1 MAIMVRATQ
10 EKAKITGRKKAAILM
25 VTLGPEVAA
34 DVYRNLTDEEIE
46 QITLEVANLG
56 TVPAEMTAQVIEE
69 FYHTCMA
76 KQYISHGGISTAREI
91 LEKALGPGKAIEIIE
106 RLQGMLQ
113 GSPFDFL
120 KKVDPAHLL
129 NFIQN
134 EHPQTVALIL
144 AYLEYEQSAAIMS
157 ALPPELQTEVALR
170 IATMD
175 QTAPE
180 IISEVERVLERK
192 IATVLSQ
199 EFTVA
204 GGIESLAEL
213 LNRVDRAT
221 EKSILE
227 TLEEENQELAVEIK
241 KLMFT
246 FDDVALLDDRAI
258 QQVLNE
264 VDKKEL
270 AVALKGANEEVKNK
284 IFSNVSSRAADN
296 IREEMEFMGPVRVK
310 QVEEAQQKVV
320 AIIRRLEESG
330 EITISRGGEEDM
342 MV

>member
-1 MAIMVRATQ
+1 
-10 EKAKITGRKKAAILM
+10 
-25 VTLGPEVAA
+25 
-34 DVYRNLTDEEIE
+34 
-46 QITLEVANLG
+46 
-56 TVPAEMTAQVIEE
+56 
-69 FYHTCMA
+69 
-76 KQYISHGGISTAREI
+76 
-91 LEKALGPGKAIEIIE
+91 
-106 RLQGMLQ
+106 
-113 GSPFDFL
+113 
-120 KKVDPAHLL
+120 
-129 NFIQN
+129 
-134 EHPQTVALIL
+134 
-144 AYLEYEQSAAIMS
+144 
-157 ALPPELQTEVALR
+157 
-170 IATMD
+170 
-175 QTAPE
+175 
-180 IISEVERVLERK
+180 
-192 IATVLSQ
+192 
-199 EFTVA
+199 
-204 GGIESLAEL
+204 ESLAEL